1 MAKPADETPRARVFD
16 APPFEACVKYLICVF
31 HTRTYAHTHTHI
43 HTHTRTHARTHV
55 HTHTHIHT
63 HSHTH
68 KHTQRK
74 INQGCHATP
83 RKDIY
88 AESTRRLKVLASG
101 ARPAVVPNSFG
112 PSTCSRRNI
121 RSTALPSSESRSWL
135 DKWRQC
141 ARSRV
146 STTAE
151 ASHLLA
157 RSHGRRRRSAS
168 AATERCQPSRESE
181 YGATR

>member
-1 MAKPADETPRARVFD
+1 MFLIKLSLSLSLSLTP
-16 APPFEACVKYLICVF
+16 
-31 HTRTYAHTHTHI
+31 
-43 HTHTRTHARTHV
+43 
-55 HTHTHIHT
+55 
-63 HSHTH
+63 S
-68 KHTQRK
+68 HTQRK

-88 AESTRRLKVLASG
+88 AESTRRLKILASG

-181 YGATR
+181 YGATATTRLRSIYPSLLFTVSTCTRDSCVSIYTHGQCSGLALLCSLV

>member
-1 MAKPADETPRARVFD
+1 M
-16 APPFEACVKYLICVF
+16 YSYICM
-31 HTRTYAHTHTHI
+31 HMYTYIGWIHITYTHI
-43 HTHTRTHARTHV
+43 HTLT
-55 HTHTHIHT
+55 
-63 HSHTH
+63 HTH

-74 INQGCHATP
+74 INQGCHATT
-83 RKDIY
+83 RKDSY
-88 AESTRRLKVLASG
+88 AESTRRLKIVASG
-101 ARPAVVPNSFG
+101 ARPAVVPNRFG

>member
-1 MAKPADETPRARVFD
+1 MRTHTRRNVHVPC
-16 APPFEACVKYLICVF
+16 APPTPQ
-31 HTRTYAHTHTHI
+31 HTLTHTLTLTHTHTHI
-43 HTHTRTHARTHV
+43 GRSIKA
-55 HTHTHIHT
+55 
-63 HSHTH
+63 
-68 KHTQRK
+68 
-74 INQGCHATP
+74 AMPPP

-88 AESTRRLKVLASG
+88 AESTRRLKILASG

-121 RSTALPSSESRSWL
+121 RSTALPSSESRSWS

>member
-1 MAKPADETPRARVFD
+1 M
-16 APPFEACVKYLICVF
+16 CIS
-31 HTRTYAHTHTHI
+31 HTHIRAHTHTHT
-43 HTHTRTHARTHV
+43 HTHA
-55 HTHTHIHT
+55 HTHTHKYTHTHTHACTHTHTHTHT
-63 HSHTH
+63 HSLTH
-68 KHTQRK
+68 SHTQRK

-88 AESTRRLKVLASG
+88 AESTRRLKILASG

-121 RSTALPSSESRSWL
+121 RSTALPSSECRSWL

-151 ASHLLA
+151 ASLLLA
-157 RSHGRRRRSAS
+157 RSHGR
-168 AATERCQPSRESE
+168 SE